1 MYRRED
7 SGKAISRIRWS
18 DDGRKILAG
27 GANGSLR
34 LYHVGEEGTVDKDFV
49 ATTDAD
55 IEKMEALLT
64 APHA

>member
-34 LYHVGEEGTVDKDFV
+34 LYHVGEEGTVELPVGGGIKLE
-49 ATTDAD
+49 AY
-55 IEKMEALLT
+55 EKRVFECCS
-64 APHA
+64 